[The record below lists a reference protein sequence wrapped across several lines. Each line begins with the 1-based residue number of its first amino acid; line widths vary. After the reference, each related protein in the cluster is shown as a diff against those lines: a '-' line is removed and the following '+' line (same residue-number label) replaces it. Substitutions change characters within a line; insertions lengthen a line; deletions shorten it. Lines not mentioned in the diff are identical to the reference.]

1 MRRSP
6 AKTATAL
13 ALGPHELCTNAV
25 KYGSLS
31 VPGGR
36 AHLKWVIE
44 SDKLKLNWVERGGPP
59 AKPPQKIGF
68 GTQVLTR
75 GLSGEDVRLVFD
87 PAGVEGVFSIHWRT
101 RSVFSPAR

>member
-1 MRRSP
+1 
-6 AKTATAL
+6 
-13 ALGPHELCTNAV
+13 
-25 KYGSLS
+25 

-36 AHLKWVIE
+36 VHLKWVIE

-87 PAGVEGVFSIHWRT
+87 PAGVEGVFSIRWRT